1 MIVDAVTARY
11 AGALYGL
18 ARRKNALDPVS
29 KDVEALAAEIG
40 RTATRGL
47 LFNPRVERET
57 KRKQLAP
64 LLAAA
69 HPLTRNFVNLLL
81 DKDRESVLK
90 GLAAAW
96 KRLSLEERGA
106 VEGRVESARPLD
118 PADVSRLALALS
130 PQLGRTLTLE
140 NKVVPELLGGA
151 RVYAANR
158 MIDWSVRG
166 RLEALRRKLLEAPLP
181 SSRPS

>member
-96 KRLSLEERGA
+96 KRLSLEGA
-106 VEGRVESARPLD
+106 GPWKGASN
-118 PADVSRLALALS
+118 RLARSIPPTCPAWPWPS
-130 PQLGRTLTLE
+130 RRSSAARSRSRT
-140 NKVVPELLGGA
+140 
-151 RVYAANR
+151 R
-158 MIDWSVRG
+158 SS
-166 RLEALRRKLLEAPLP
+166 P
-181 SSRPS
+181 SSSAARASTPPTA